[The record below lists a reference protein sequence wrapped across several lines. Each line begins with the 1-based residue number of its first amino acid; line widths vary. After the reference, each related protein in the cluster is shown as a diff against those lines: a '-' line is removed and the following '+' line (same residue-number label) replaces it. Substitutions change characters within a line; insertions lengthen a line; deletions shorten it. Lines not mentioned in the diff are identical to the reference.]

1 MRAPANEHCG
11 CCSSIRRINARSA
24 DDTGVGSVVGGRA
37 RELQELALLHNQEG
51 AGSGDYRVAL
61 SKPALVNAI
70 SQQSCSSTSCP
81 ILSCRT
87 FRSGTPTWTSC
98 RQLRQRL
105 VALERVE
112 DYLSLEC
119 RTVITFR
126 SFHRLAPLVRHPSRA
141 SVKQGYHLSYYPNFQ
156 GPLLPGSLIFS
167 WHLQP
172 ANQSPLLP
180 APLIPVSL
188 ILF

>member
-1 MRAPANEHCG
+1 MLEPANGYFG
-11 CCSSIRRINARSA
+11 CCSSIRRINATSA
-24 DDTGVGSVVGGRA
+24 DDTGVGCVAGGRA
-37 RELQELALLHNQEG
+37 RELQELALPHNQEG

-61 SKPALVNAI
+61 SKSALVSAL
-70 SQQSCSSTSCP
+70 SYSSTNCP

-87 FRSGTPTWTSC
+87 LRSGTPTWTSC

-105 VALERVE
+105 VALEGVK
-112 DYLSLEC
+112 DHLSLEC
-119 RTVITFR
+119 RTVIAFR

-167 WHLQP
+167 WHLQR

-180 APLIPVSL
+180 APLIPASL
-188 ILF
+188 IHF